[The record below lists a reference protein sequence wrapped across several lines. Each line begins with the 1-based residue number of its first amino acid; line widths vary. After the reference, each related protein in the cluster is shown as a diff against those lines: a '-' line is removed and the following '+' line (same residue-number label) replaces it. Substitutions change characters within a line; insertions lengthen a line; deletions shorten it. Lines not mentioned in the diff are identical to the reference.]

1 MKMAEISNEPTM
13 EDILSSIKKI
23 ISDDSAKAL
32 SAPRQRRAPVR
43 DEEVTDAPP
52 AADVADG
59 DDDILELTEAA
70 MAPVAD
76 TDTVELISPVVAN
89 ASKTALDQLSALVV
103 KPEIT
108 GTDTLEG
115 MVREMLRP
123 MMKEWL
129 DANLPRVVE
138 AMVAREISRIST
150 K

>member
-23 ISDDSAKAL
+23 ISDDSAKTL

-43 DEEVTDAPP
+43 DEEVSDAPP
-52 AADVADG
+52 AAEDADGVADS
-59 DDDILELTEAA
+59 
-70 MAPVAD
+70 
-76 TDTVELISPVVAN
+76 DTVELISPVVAS

-123 MMKEWL
+123 MMKDWL
-129 DANLPRVVE
+129 DANLPRIVE
-138 AMVAREISRIST
+138 AMVAREISRISN